1 MLLESDDAN
10 AHERG
15 PEHDW
20 RESYYCNFCDP
31 HSDLCG
37 VAWQGARPNAGHGEA
52 VFVLCDGASNLIRSV
67 DPHVPIAPS
76 ADPARKIGSQEFV
89 CVESWRRWDVRFEQP
104 EAKIEVN
111 WTQMSDV
118 CDWDWEDL
126 TNSKHFQAAGTVKVS
141 GHVAGRRIAFNGYG
155 ERDRAWGARNYGPL
169 KYSVFMTAQFPDDV
183 AVHAFVLRDAEGV
196 FRLFG
201 YIHREG
207 TTRGLARCE
216 VTVKYAGERGPP
228 SSGSYLLIDDIGR
241 RVEIENFALLNHV
254 GFGAADSD
262 GSQLSSDLS
271 GTRSLMFLTFQR
283 FTRRDGVQGRGMID
297 LNCWVGQQE
306 AHFVSAAPPIYSTLY
321 PFGRRR

>member
-104 EAKIEVN
+104 EAK
-111 WTQMSDV
+111 
-118 CDWDWEDL
+118 
-126 TNSKHFQAAGTVKVS
+126 KVYEQYKIPIDTLADRVRNVVQS
-141 GHVAGRRIAFNGYG
+141 AFNGKRIVIFSGG
-155 ERDRAWGARNYGPL
+155 EAKGTNE
-169 KYSVFMTAQFPDDV
+169 
-183 AVHAFVLRDAEGV
+183 VLE
-196 FRLFG
+196 
-201 YIHREG
+201 
-207 TTRGLARCE
+207 E
-216 VTVKYAGERGPP
+216 VRQIAAGG
-228 SSGSYLLIDDIGR
+228 
-241 RVEIENFALLNHV
+241 
-254 GFGAADSD
+254 GFGSIM
-262 GSQLSSDLS
+262 G
-271 GTRSLMFLTFQR
+271 RNCFQR
-283 FTRRDGVQGRGMID
+283 PRDESLKLLGDAM
-297 LNCWVGQQE
+297 
-306 AHFVSAAPPIYSTLY
+306 AIYKK
-321 PFGRRR
+321 